1 MQNHSHLAMV
11 SPAPGFAVR
20 VIARLAER
28 ERARARRRAL
38 IGSALLAGAAS
49 AMLAFAA
56 IQLVSAIWIL
66 VTNPQVI
73 VTLLN
78 AFELLAFWVDKL
90 LGALWI
96 TANVIAENLDPMQMT
111 LCAAA
116 VFVLTMLWV
125 RVVTGSFQTSFST
138 NHVGGI

>member
-11 SPAPGFAVR
+11 SPAPGFTVR
-20 VIARLAER
+20 VMARLAER
-28 ERARARRRAL
+28 ERARVRRRAL
-38 IGSALLAGAAS
+38 IGSALLVGAAS

-96 TANVIAENLDPMQMT
+96 AANVIAENLDPMQMT

-125 RVVTGSFQTSFST
+125 RVVTGSFQSSFST
-138 NHVGGI
+138 NHVGGL

>member
-20 VIARLAER
+20 VMARLAER

-96 TANVIAENLDPMQMT
+96 AANVIAENLDPMQMT
-111 LCAAA
+111 LYAAA

-125 RVVTGSFQTSFST
+125 RVVTGSFQSSFST
-138 NHVGGI
+138 NHVGGL

>member
-1 MQNHSHLAMV
+1 MV

-20 VIARLAER
+20 VMARLAER

-96 TANVIAENLDPMQMT
+96 AANVIAENLDPMQMT
-111 LCAAA
+111 LYAAA

-125 RVVTGSFQTSFST
+125 RVVTGSFQSSFST
-138 NHVGGI
+138 NHVGGL

>member
-20 VIARLAER
+20 VMARLAER

-96 TANVIAENLDPMQMT
+96 AANVIAENLDPMQMT
-111 LCAAA
+111 LYAAA

-125 RVVTGSFQTSFST
+125 RVVTGSFQSSFWT
-138 NHVGGI
+138 NHEGGL

>member
-1 MQNHSHLAMV
+1 MQNHSHFAMV

-20 VIARLAER
+20 VMARLAER

-56 IQLVSAIWIL
+56 IQLMLAIWIL
-66 VTNPQVI
+66 VTNPQV
-73 VTLLN
+73 VMSTLD
-78 AFELLAFWVDKL
+78 AFQVPAFWAGKVL
-90 LGALWI
+90 EAFWI
-96 TANVIAENLDPMQMT
+96 AANVIAENLDPMQMT

-125 RVVTGSFQTSFST
+125 RVVTGSFQSSFST
-138 NHVGGI
+138 NHVGGL

>member
-1 MQNHSHLAMV
+1 MQNHSHFAMV

-20 VIARLAER
+20 VMARLAER

-96 TANVIAENLDPMQMT
+96 AANVIAENLDPMQMT

-116 VFVLTMLWV
+116 VFVLTVLWV

-138 NHVGGI
+138 NHVGGL

>member
-1 MQNHSHLAMV
+1 MQNHSHFAMV
-11 SPAPGFAVR
+11 SPAPGFTVR
-20 VIARLAER
+20 VMARLAER

-38 IGSALLAGAAS
+38 IGSALLVGAAS

-78 AFELLAFWVDKL
+78 AFELLAFWVDKP

-96 TANVIAENLDPMQMT
+96 AANVIAENLDPMQMT
-111 LCAAA
+111 LCAAV

-125 RVVTGSFQTSFST
+125 RVVTGSFQSSFST
-138 NHVGGI
+138 NHVGGL